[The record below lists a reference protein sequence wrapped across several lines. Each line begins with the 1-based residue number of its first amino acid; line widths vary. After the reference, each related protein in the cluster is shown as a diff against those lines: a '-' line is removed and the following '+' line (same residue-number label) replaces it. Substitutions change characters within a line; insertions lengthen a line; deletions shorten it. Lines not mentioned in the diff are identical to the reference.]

1 MPQRPPARPPSPL
14 TRPRHRNV
22 PLAMLRAREAVI
34 GHFRPL
40 LNRAGVTEQQWRVL
54 RALADGGP
62 LEPRRI
68 CEACAIL
75 APSLTGVLAR
85 MEETGLVTRERVA
98 TDQRRMLV
106 ALTPRSCA
114 LLHDLAP
121 YVEAQYRSVERALG
135 RELYDDLL
143 RVLDAVTERLATP
156 APLVPL
162 PPAPPPARRAR
173 KPR

>member
-1 MPQRPPARPPSPL
+1 
-14 TRPRHRNV
+14 
-22 PLAMLRAREAVI
+22 
-34 GHFRPL
+34 
-40 LNRAGVTEQQWRVL
+40 
-54 RALADGGP
+54 
-62 LEPRRI
+62 
-68 CEACAIL
+68 
-75 APSLTGVLAR
+75 